1 MKNIKK
7 FNMNNNQLEAFKKF
21 KKLKVG
27 ALFMKQG
34 TGKTKVAIELVDYN
48 ECDLLVYVAPFST
61 LKNIEYEFIKW
72 GLQTPYKLIGYE
84 TISSSD
90 KQYLKLLNQLENKK
104 VFIVADESIFIKN
117 EETKRFKRLLAIRDK
132 CEYAL
137 ILNGTPLTKN
147 EWDLYNQMYFLSPLI
162 MKMNRSEFL
171 NTFFKKITYKKKG
184 QRENTFYKFSE
195 VNAELLY
202 KMIEPYMFKCDLD
215 FNKEEESNYHYVTY
229 ENEDDYYREKENKLN
244 EYIEKRTS
252 DVIINMLTSLNV
264 IASNYGKKN
273 DELIEY
279 IKNKQVIVF
288 CNYLNEIN
296 YISNKIKCYVITG
309 NTKNR
314 DIIINN
320 FKNDDK
326 PLLMT
331 FGVGSYSLNLQFC
344 NEIVYSSIN
353 FDYAKLEQSKYRIK
367 RIGQEQDIKYTYF
380 LTDLGI
386 NKLILDNL
394 NKKMTLENLV
404 KEKMKESDL
413 KWLKNL

>member
-1 MKNIKK
+1 
-7 FNMNNNQLEAFKKF
+7 MNNDQIQAFEKF

-27 ALFMKQG
+27 ALFMQMG
-34 TGKTKVAIELVDYN
+34 TGKTKVTIELVDYN
-48 ECDLLVYVAPFST
+48 KCDLLVYVAPFST
-61 LKNIEYEFIKW
+61 LKNIENEFIKW

-90 KQYLKLLNQLENKK
+90 KQYLELLNQLDNKK

-117 EETKRFKRLLAIRDK
+117 EETKRFRRLLNIRKK

-147 EWDLYNQMYFLSPLI
+147 EWDLYNQMEFLSPLI
-162 MKMNRSEFL
+162 IKMSRTEFL

-202 KMIEPYMFKCDLD
+202 KMIEPYIFKCDLD
-215 FNKEEESNYHYVTY
+215 FEKKEVVDYHYVTY
-229 ENEDDYYREKENKLN
+229 ENDDTYYQEKEKKLN
-244 EYIEKRTS
+244 EYIENRKSETI
-252 DVIINMLTSLNV
+252 VNMLTQLNV
-264 IASNYGKKN
+264 IASNYKTKN
-273 DELIEY
+273 DELINY
-279 IKNKQVIVF
+279 IKNKQIIVF
-288 CNYLNEIN
+288 CGFIKEIE
-296 YISNKIKCYVITG
+296 YISNKINCYVITG
-309 NTKNR
+309 NAKKRNE
-314 DIIINN
+314 IIES
-320 FKNDDK
+320 FKNDNK

-331 FGVGSYSLNLQFC
+331 YGVGSYSLNLQFC

-353 FDYAKLEQSKYRIK
+353 FDFAKMEQSKYRIK

-386 NKLILDNL
+386 NKLILENIEKKCTLDNL
-394 NKKMTLENLV
+394 I
-404 KEKMKESDL
+404 KEKMMKGDIE
-413 KWLKNL
+413 WLKYI